1 MNQKPPL
8 YHGVRFGLI
17 MFVISIVWQ
26 SYKMGEF
33 NKYVLFA
40 SFVGGLIG
48 GVIYGLIAYFRQ
60 K

>member
-8 YHGVRFGLI
+8 YQGVRFGLI

-33 NKYVLFA
+33 NKFVLFA
-40 SFVGGLIG
+40 SFVGGIIG
-48 GVIYGLIAYFRQ
+48 GVIYGVIAYFRQ
-60 K
+60 R

>member
-8 YHGVRFGLI
+8 YQAVRFGLI

-60 K
+60 R